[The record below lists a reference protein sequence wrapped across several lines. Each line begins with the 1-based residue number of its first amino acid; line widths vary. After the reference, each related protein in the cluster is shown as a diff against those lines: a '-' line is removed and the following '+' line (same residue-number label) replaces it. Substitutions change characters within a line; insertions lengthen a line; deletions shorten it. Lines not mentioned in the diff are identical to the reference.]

1 MSYQC
6 KLVVYQFSEKRCC
19 PNVPSRPLKRRL
31 RRRLSGPRINVWATP
46 FFGKLKGK
54 NWKGKRVEERMQKC
68 LLPNAMREKENWK
81 SIKYWFL
88 FYIFNHSKNRFL
100 FYFCPSFF
108 VEHGQ
113 ELMFVHHLFRKIEE
127 GKISGL
133 KEGEG
138 RNWKGKRVEEKKN
151 AFG

>member
-1 MSYQC
+1 MYINFP
-6 KLVVYQFSEKRCC
+6 KKGVVQTF
-19 PNVPSRPLKRRL
+19 L
-31 RRRLSGPRINVWATP
+31 RGPRINVWTTP

-54 NWKGKRVEERMQKC
+54 NWRGKRVEERMRKC
-68 LLPNAMREKENWK
+68 LLQNSKLKMQNAMWKKENSK
-81 SIKYWFL
+81 GTLDHHHFFYLRSTSLSSI
-88 FYIFNHSKNRFL
+88 YISNHSKNRFL

-108 VEHGQ
+108 VEHGH